1 VYESNGSQNLAG
13 LGWVTLAIRILSVC
27 NSRSVTGARAMIRYP
42 AGAGKV
48 SQDEVQGEKVKLRSS
63 RILRMG
69 PCALFAL
76 LAASV
81 SQASGQTPAQQKPL
95 MAEDV
100 FTNVQVL
107 KGIPV
112 NQFMETMGFFSAAL
126 GYNCTNCHGDQV
138 LGNWAKYADDTPVKR
153 TARRMVEVA
162 RTINKTLFGGREAV
176 TCYTCHRGSPTP
188 KIVPSL
194 LEQYSEPPADDPDD
208 VEISRRAPTT
218 PTADDILNRY
228 IQALG
233 GAERLAALTSFVGK
247 GNYDGFDSYHG
258 KVAVDVYAKSTG
270 QRTVIVHTQNGE
282 SITAYDG
289 RNAWIMG
296 PDKPV
301 SVLQLVPGGDMDG
314 VKLDADLAFPG
325 RLKQAL
331 TGLRVGFP
339 TTTIDDREVQ
349 VVQAT
354 AGASRVKLFF
364 DKQTGLLTRVV
375 RYSKTIVGPVP
386 TQIDYSDYREVA
398 GVKMPFQ
405 WRLTWTDGQSMYS
418 LSEVQPNVAI
428 DPAKFA
434 RPAAAAAP
442 VVAPAKVAQ

>member
-1 VYESNGSQNLAG
+1 MK
-13 LGWVTLAIRILSVC
+13 LGFA
-27 NSRSVTGARAMIRYP
+27 
-42 AGAGKV
+42 
-48 SQDEVQGEKVKLRSS
+48 

-69 PCALFAL
+69 PCTLLVL

-81 SQASGQTPAQQKPL
+81 LPASGQTPAQPKPL

-153 TARRMVEVA
+153 TARRMVTVA
-162 RTINKTLFGGREAV
+162 ATINKTLFGGREAV

-194 LEQYSEPPADDPDD
+194 LEQYSEPPADDPDE
-208 VEISRRAPTT
+208 VELSPRGSST
-218 PTADDILNRY
+218 PTANDILDRY
-228 IQALG
+228 IQVLG
-233 GAERLAALTSFVGK
+233 GAQKLAALTSFVGK

-270 QRTVIVHTQNGE
+270 QRSVIVHTQNGE

-301 SVLQLVPGGDMDG
+301 SVLQLVPGGDLDG

-364 DKQTGLLTRVV
+364 DKQTGLLTRMV
-375 RYSKTIVGPVP
+375 RYSKTMVGPVP
-386 TQIDYSDYREVA
+386 IQIDYSDYREVA

-405 WRLTWTDGQSMYS
+405 WRLTWTDGQSMFS
-418 LSEVQPNVAI
+418 LDEVQPNVAI

>member
-1 VYESNGSQNLAG
+1 MKFG
-13 LGWVTLAIRILSVC
+13 LGRSLSV
-27 NSRSVTGARAMIRYP
+27 GAM
-42 AGAGKV
+42 
-48 SQDEVQGEKVKLRSS
+48 
-63 RILRMG
+63 
-69 PCALFAL
+69 ALAAL
-76 LAASV
+76 LPV
-81 SQASGQTPAQQKPL
+81 HGQTAGQQKPL

-112 NQFMETMGFFSAAL
+112 NQFMETMGFFSASL
-126 GYNCTNCHGDQV
+126 GYNCTNCHGDEV
-138 LGNWAKYADDTPVKR
+138 LGNWEKYADDVPIKR
-153 TARRMVEVA
+153 TARRMIQIEN
-162 RTINKTLFGGREAV
+162 TINKTLFDGREMV

-188 KIVPSL
+188 KAVPSL
-194 LEQYSEPPADDPDD
+194 LEQYSEPPADDPNE
-208 VEISRRAPTT
+208 VEISRAVSPI
-218 PTADDILNRY
+218 PTADEILNRY

-233 GAERLAALTSFVGK
+233 GEQRLAALKSYAGS
-247 GNYDGFDSYHG
+247 GHYEGFDSYHG
-258 KVAVDVYAKSTG
+258 KVAVEVYAKSTG
-270 QRTVIVHTQNGE
+270 ERTVIAHTQTGDNV
-282 SITAYDG
+282 TVYDG

-301 SVLQLVPGGDMDG
+301 SVLQLVPGGDLDG
-314 VKLDADLAFPG
+314 VKLDSILAFPG
-325 RLKQAL
+325 GLKKAL

-418 LSEVQPNVAI
+418 LDEVQPNVAI
-428 DPAKFA
+428 DPAKFG

>member
-1 VYESNGSQNLAG
+1 MK
-13 LGWVTLAIRILSVC
+13 LGFTRILGM
-27 NSRSVTGARAMIRYP
+27 GA
-42 AGAGKV
+42 
-48 SQDEVQGEKVKLRSS
+48 
-63 RILRMG
+63 
-69 PCALFAL
+69 CTL
-76 LAASV
+76 LVLLVASV
-81 SQASGQTPAQQKPL
+81 LPASGQTPAQPKPL
-95 MAEDV
+95 LAEDV
-100 FTNVQVL
+100 FKNVQVL

-126 GYNCTNCHGDQV
+126 GYNCTNCHGDEV
-138 LGNWAKYADDTPVKR
+138 LSNWEKYADDIPVKR
-153 TARRMVEVA
+153 TARRMIQVVN
-162 RTINKTLFGGREAV
+162 TINKNLFGGREAV

-194 LEQYSEPPADDPDD
+194 MEQYSEPPPDDPNE
-208 VEISRRAPTT
+208 VEISSRVSPV
-218 PTADDILNRY
+218 PSADDILNRY
-228 IQALG
+228 IQAIG
-233 GAERLAALTSFVGK
+233 GAQRLAALTSYTGT
-247 GNYDGFDSYHG
+247 GRYEGFDSYHG
-258 KVAVDVYAKSTG
+258 KVAVDVYAKNTG
-270 QRTVIVHTQNGE
+270 GRTVIAHIQNGD

-301 SVLQLVPGGDMDG
+301 SVLQLVPGGDLDG

-325 RLKQAL
+325 TLQQAL

-364 DKQTGLLTRVV
+364 DKQTGLLTRIV
-375 RYSKTIVGPVP
+375 RYSKTMVGPVP

-405 WRLTWTDGQSMYS
+405 WRLTWTDGQSMFS
-418 LSEVQPNVAI
+418 LDQVQPNVAI

>member
-1 VYESNGSQNLAG
+1 MKV
-13 LGWVTLAIRILSVC
+13 GW
-27 NSRSVTGARAMIRYP
+27 
-42 AGAGKV
+42 K
-48 SQDEVQGEKVKLRSS
+48 
-63 RILRMG
+63 RILRTG
-69 PCALFAL
+69 LVCL
-76 LAASV
+76 LPGWLP
-81 SQASGQTPAQQKPL
+81 ASGQTAAQQKPL

-126 GYNCTNCHGDQV
+126 GYNCTNCHGDEV
-138 LGNWAKYADDTPVKR
+138 LGNWAKYADDVPVKR
-153 TARRMVEVA
+153 TARRMVEVVN
-162 RTINKTLFGGREAV
+162 TINKTLFGGREAV

-188 KIVPSL
+188 KVVPSL
-194 LEQYSEPPADDPDD
+194 LEQYSEPPADDPNE
-208 VEISRRAPTT
+208 VEISRRAPAT

-228 IQALG
+228 IQVLG
-233 GAERLAALTSFVGK
+233 GAQRLAALTSFVGK

-258 KVAVDVYAKSTG
+258 KVVVDVYAKNTG

-282 SITAYDG
+282 SVTAYDG

-325 RLKQAL
+325 GLKQAL

-354 AGASRVKLFF
+354 AGGSRVKLFF

-375 RYSKTIVGPVP
+375 RYSKTMVGPVP

-405 WRLTWTDGQSMYS
+405 WRLTWTDGQSMFS
-418 LSEVQPNVAI
+418 LNEVQPNVAI

>member
-1 VYESNGSQNLAG
+1 MK
-13 LGWVTLAIRILSVC
+13 LGFTRILGM
-27 NSRSVTGARAMIRYP
+27 GA
-42 AGAGKV
+42 
-48 SQDEVQGEKVKLRSS
+48 
-63 RILRMG
+63 
-69 PCALFAL
+69 CTL
-76 LAASV
+76 LVLLVASV
-81 SQASGQTPAQQKPL
+81 LPASGQTPAQPKPL

-153 TARRMVEVA
+153 TARRMVGVA
-162 RTINKTLFGGREAV
+162 ATINKTLFGGREAV

-194 LEQYSEPPADDPDD
+194 LEQYSEPPADDPDE
-208 VEISRRAPTT
+208 VELSPRAPST
-218 PTADDILNRY
+218 PTANDILDRY

-233 GAERLAALTSFVGK
+233 GAQRLAALTSFAGK

-258 KVAVDVYAKSTG
+258 KVAVDVYAKNTG

-301 SVLQLVPGGDMDG
+301 SVLQLVPGGDLDG

-364 DKQTGLLTRVV
+364 DKQTGLLTRIV
-375 RYSKTIVGPVP
+375 RYSKTMVGPVP

-405 WRLTWTDGQSMYS
+405 WRLTWTDGQSMFS
-418 LSEVQPNVAI
+418 LDQVQPNVAI

>member
-1 VYESNGSQNLAG
+1 M
-13 LGWVTLAIRILSVC
+13 
-27 NSRSVTGARAMIRYP
+27 GA
-42 AGAGKV
+42 
-48 SQDEVQGEKVKLRSS
+48 STFL
-63 RILRMG
+63 
-69 PCALFAL
+69 AL
-76 LAASV
+76 LLASV
-81 SQASGQTPAQQKPL
+81 PPATGQTPAQQKPL

-126 GYNCTNCHGDQV
+126 GYNCTNCHGDEV

-153 TARRMVEVA
+153 TARRMVGVVT
-162 RTINKTLFGGREAV
+162 TINKTLFGGREAV

-188 KIVPSL
+188 KVVPSL
-194 LEQYSEPPADDPDD
+194 MEQYSEPPADDPNE
-208 VEISRRAPTT
+208 VEISRRAPST
-218 PTADDILNRY
+218 PTADDILDRY

-233 GAERLAALTSFVGK
+233 GAQRLASLTSFVGK

-258 KVAVDVYAKSTG
+258 KVAVDVYAKNTG
-270 QRTVIVHTQNGE
+270 QRTVLVHTQNGE

-301 SVLQLVPGGDMDG
+301 SVLQLVPGGDLDG

-349 VVQAT
+349 VVEAT
-354 AGASRVKLFF
+354 AGGSRVKLFF

-375 RYSKTIVGPVP
+375 RYSKTMVGPVP

-418 LSEVQPNVAI
+418 LNEVQPNVAI

-434 RPAAAAAP
+434 KPAAAAAP

>member
-1 VYESNGSQNLAG
+1 MKVRLA
-13 LGWVTLAIRILSVC
+13 RILGTGLVC
-27 NSRSVTGARAMIRYP
+27 
-42 AGAGKV
+42 
-48 SQDEVQGEKVKLRSS
+48 
-63 RILRMG
+63 
-69 PCALFAL
+69 L
-76 LAASV
+76 LPGWWP
-81 SQASGQTPAQQKPL
+81 ASGQTAAQQKPL

-100 FTNVQVL
+100 FKNVQVL

-126 GYNCTNCHGDQV
+126 GYNCTNCHGDEV

-153 TARRMVEVA
+153 TARRMVGVVT
-162 RTINKTLFGGREAV
+162 TINKTLFGGRDAV

-188 KIVPSL
+188 KVVPSL
-194 LEQYSEPPADDPDD
+194 LEQYSEPPADDPNE
-208 VEISRRAPTT
+208 VEVSRRAPAT

-233 GAERLAALTSFVGK
+233 GAQRLAGLTSFVGK

-258 KVAVDVYAKSTG
+258 KVAVDVYAKNTG
-270 QRTVIVHTQNGE
+270 QRTVVVHTQNGD

-325 RLKQAL
+325 GLKQAL

-339 TTTIDDREVQ
+339 TTTINDREVQ

-354 AGASRVKLFF
+354 AGGSRVKLFF

-375 RYSKTIVGPVP
+375 RYSKTMVGPVP
-386 TQIDYSDYREVA
+386 TEIDYSDYREVA

-405 WRLTWTDGQSMYS
+405 WRLTWTDGQSMFT
-418 LSEVQPNVAI
+418 LDEVQPNVAI

>member
-1 VYESNGSQNLAG
+1 
-13 LGWVTLAIRILSVC
+13 
-27 NSRSVTGARAMIRYP
+27 
-42 AGAGKV
+42 
-48 SQDEVQGEKVKLRSS
+48 VQGEKVKLRSS
-63 RILRMG
+63 RTLRIA
-69 PCALFAL
+69 PFALFVSL
-76 LAASV
+76 LTGV
-81 SQASGQTPAQQKPL
+81 SPASGQTPAQQKPL

-126 GYNCTNCHGDQV
+126 GYNCTNCHGDEV

-194 LEQYSEPPADDPDD
+194 LEQYSEPPADDPDE
-208 VEISRRAPTT
+208 VEISRRAPAT
-218 PTADDILNRY
+218 PTADDILDRY
-228 IQALG
+228 IQVLG
-233 GAERLAALTSFVGK
+233 GAQRLAALTSFVGK

-258 KVAVDVYAKSTG
+258 KVAVDVYAKNTG

-282 SITAYDG
+282 SVTAYDG

-301 SVLQLVPGGDMDG
+301 SVLQLVPGGDLDG

-325 RLKQAL
+325 GLKKAL

-349 VVQAT
+349 VVQGT

-418 LSEVQPNVAI
+418 LNEVQPNVAI